1 MSATLQ
7 DRESPK
13 RKRRKDGAGDR
24 PLFLAVG
31 FLQGLS
37 LFFVSE
43 VDWFAQR
50 PVLEYPL
57 RMIASAWPVLFLM
70 TYRAGSVFRGACWV
84 SGFVALLA
92 LLAAYIG
99 WQATPS
105 ERIDDNSLET
115 ILVSSTLVAGFVAL
129 LHLQAIVWRVD
140 RKYDRVFTLSW
151 RNFLTFAL
159 SAALMLIVWLLLI
172 LWGLLFSVIGIEY
185 FEELFE
191 QEWFRMP
198 VQATVFAFGLSV
210 FAPATSLLDRIA
222 SLLERLMWLLL
233 PLTVVITTLFL
244 LSIVF
249 TGLQSFLETER
260 GIGLLMTL
268 NLMAL
273 FFLNA
278 TYQTGERNPYPR
290 VVHRLVSGGLLL
302 LPFVSAL
309 ALWGVAARVIEHG
322 WMLGRCWAAFVLGL
336 VAVFSSAYAYAI
348 VRRREAWPSY
358 LSTVNKPMSWVL
370 LIALLLTCTPLLDF
384 RVITTQN
391 QFARIQ
397 SGRVALEEISFR
409 SMFDGRFNWWA
420 AQTYLARPAYL
431 RMQALAAS
439 IEDSDPALASRLRVF
454 IGDEEHP
461 AGWTE
466 RQLQNMV
473 LRPEPFEIPAGLDKA
488 VMGRGSDLPD
498 VLFRV
503 DLGDDQQAEY
513 VTVFFD
519 SDGQSVSALC
529 WQQNGT
535 TWQLCGE
542 VWLRPDSP
550 EALFEEIARADF
562 EAITPDTAYK
572 NLRIGDLVLDFN

>member
-1 MSATLQ
+1 MSATAQ
-7 DRESPK
+7 DRESPQ
-13 RKRRKDGAGDR
+13 RKRRSEGAGNR
-24 PLFLAVG
+24 PLFLVVG
-31 FLQGLS
+31 FLQGLA
-37 LFFVSE
+37 LFFFSE
-43 VDWFAQR
+43 FDWFAQR

-57 RMIASAWPVLFLM
+57 RMIAAAWPVLFLM

-92 LLAAYIG
+92 LLAAYVG
-99 WQATPS
+99 WQATPA
-105 ERIDDNSLET
+105 EKIDENSLET

-129 LHLQAIVWRVD
+129 LHLQATVWRMD
-140 RKYDRVFTLSW
+140 RNYDRVFTLSW
-151 RNFLTFAL
+151 RNFLTFGL
-159 SAALMLIVWLLLI
+159 SAALMLIVWLLLF

-198 VQATVFAFGLSV
+198 VLATVFAFGLSV

-233 PLTVVITTLFL
+233 PLTVLITTLFL

-278 TYQTGERNPYPR
+278 TYQTGAENPYPR

-302 LPFVSAL
+302 LPIVSLL
-309 ALWGVAARVIEHG
+309 ALWGVAARVIEYG

-336 VAVFSSAYAYAI
+336 AAVFSSAYAYAI
-348 VRRREAWPSY
+348 VRRREAWPSH

-370 LIALLLTCTPLLDF
+370 LVALLLTCTPLLDF
-384 RVITTQN
+384 RVITTQT
-391 QFARIQ
+391 QFARIE
-397 SGRVALEEISFR
+397 SGRLALAEISF
-409 SMFDGRFNWWA
+409 SYAPGARFNWQHA
-420 AQTYLARPAYL
+420 RRNLARPAYL

-439 IEDSDPALASRLRVF
+439 IEESDPGRASRLRVL
-454 IGDEEHP
+454 IGDEEQP
-461 AGWTE
+461 SGWTE
-466 RQLQNMV
+466 RQLQSMV
-473 LRPEPFEIPAGLDKA
+473 LRPETLQIPSGLDEA
-488 VMGRGSDLPD
+488 VMSRRTYLPD

-503 DLGDDQQAEY
+503 DLGGDQQAEY
-513 VTVFFD
+513 VAVFLE
-519 SDGQSVSALC
+519 SEGQESSADC
-529 WQQNGT
+529 WQRRAT
-535 TWQLCGE
+535 SWQLCGQ
-542 VWLRPDSP
+542 VWFRVDPPD
-550 EALFEEIARADF
+550 ALFEELTKADF
-562 EAITPDTAYK
+562 EAVTPDSPYK

>member
-1 MSATLQ
+1 MSATPQ
-7 DRESPK
+7 DRKFPK
-13 RKRRKDGAGDR
+13 RKPRNAGTGNR
-24 PLFLAVG
+24 QLFLAVG

-70 TYRAGSVFRGACWV
+70 TYRAGSVLRGACWV

-99 WQATPS
+99 WQATPA
-105 ERIDDNSLET
+105 ERIQENSLET

-129 LHLQAIVWRVD
+129 LHLQATVWRVD
-140 RKYDRVFTLSW
+140 REYDRVFTLSW
-151 RNFLTFAL
+151 RNFLTFGL
-159 SAALMLIVWLLLI
+159 SAALMLIVWFLLI

-198 VQATVFAFGLSV
+198 VLATVFAFGLSI
-210 FAPATSLLDRIA
+210 FSPATSLLDRIS

-233 PLTVVITTLFL
+233 PLTVLITTLFL
-244 LSIVF
+244 LTIVF
-249 TGLQSFLETER
+249 TGLESFLETEQ

-278 TYQTGERNPYPR
+278 TYQTGVRDPYPR

-302 LPFVSAL
+302 LPIVSAL

-322 WMLGRCWAAFVLGL
+322 WTLGRCWAAFVLGL
-336 VAVFSSAYAYAI
+336 AAVFSFAYAYAI
-348 VRRREAWPSY
+348 VRRRDAWPGH
-358 LSTVNKPMSWVL
+358 LAAVNRPMSWVL
-370 LIALLLTCTPLLDF
+370 LVALLLTSSPLLDF
-384 RVITTQN
+384 RVIATQD
-391 QFARIQ
+391 QFARIE
-397 SGRVALEEISFR
+397 SGQVALEEIGFSYT
-409 SMFDGRFNWWA
+409 SDGRFNWRDA
-420 AQTYLARPAYL
+420 KSNLARPAYL

-439 IEDSDPALASRLRVF
+439 IEDADPIRATRLRVL
-454 IGDEEHP
+454 IGDEEEP
-461 AGWTE
+461 SGWTE
-466 RQLQNMV
+466 RHRQQIV
-473 LRPEPFEIPAGLDKA
+473 LRPEPFDIPSGLDEA
-488 VMGRGSDLPD
+488 VMGRIDDLPD

-503 DLGDDQQAEY
+503 DLGGGQQAEY
-513 VTVFFD
+513 VAVHFE
-519 SDGQSVSALC
+519 DGGRRVAASC
-529 WQQNGT
+529 WQLQEK
-535 TWQLCGE
+535 TWQICGQA
-542 VWLRPDSP
+542 WLRPDSP
-550 EALFEEIARADF
+550 EGLFEQITKADF
-562 EAITPDTAYK
+562 EAITPESPYK
-572 NLRIGDLVLDFN
+572 HLRIGEVVLELE

>member
-1 MSATLQ
+1 MSATPQ
-7 DRESPK
+7 DRNFPK
-13 RKRRKDGAGDR
+13 RAQRVRGAGNR
-24 PLFLAVG
+24 QLFLAVG

-37 LFFVSE
+37 LYFVSE

-50 PVLEYPL
+50 PVLGYAL
-57 RMIASAWPVLFLM
+57 RMIVWAWPVLFLM
-70 TYRAGSVFRGACWV
+70 TYRAGRVFRGACWV

-99 WQATPS
+99 WQATPA
-105 ERIDDNSLET
+105 ERIDENSLET

-129 LHLQAIVWRVD
+129 LHLQATVWRTD

-159 SAALMLIVWLLLI
+159 SWALMLIVWLLLY

-198 VQATVFAFGLSV
+198 ALATVFAFGLSI
-210 FAPATSLLDRIA
+210 FSPATSLLDRIA

-233 PLTVVITTLFL
+233 PLTVLITTLFL

-278 TYQTGERNPYPR
+278 TYQTGAKNPYPKM
-290 VVHRLVSGGLLL
+290 VHRLVSGGLLL
-302 LPFVSAL
+302 LPVVSLL

-336 VAVFSSAYAYAI
+336 AAVFSSAYAYAI
-348 VRRREAWPSY
+348 VRRREAWPSH
-358 LSTVNKPMSWVL
+358 LANVNKPMSWVL
-370 LIALLLTCTPLLDF
+370 LVALLLTCTPLLDF

-391 QFARIQ
+391 QFARIE
-397 SGRVALEEISFR
+397 SGRLALDEISFR
-409 SMFDGRFNWWA
+409 PTSDGRFNWWA

-439 IEDSDPALASRLRVF
+439 IEDSDPGRASRLRVL
-454 IGDEEHP
+454 IGDEEQP

-473 LRPEPFEIPAGLDKA
+473 LRPEPFEIPEGLDEA
-488 VMGRGSDLPD
+488 VMGRGSEIPD

-503 DLGDDQQAEY
+503 DLGGDRQAEY

-519 SDGQSVSALC
+519 SDGQRVSALC

-535 TWQLCGE
+535 TWQLCGD
-542 VWLRPDSP
+542 VWLRSDSP
-550 EALFEEIARADF
+550 EALFEQITGADF
-562 EAITPDTAYK
+562 EAIKPDSPYK